1 MIEAG
6 AANPYSVS
14 ERAAR
19 NERWIVVA
27 GLAFVAAIGLVA
39 TLKLGGMLMMPTAP
53 SGGSAAYGV
62 LIFIMWWT
70 MMMAMMLPSAAPA
83 ILTYGAMSRRFAERG
98 ASSAPVAVFASGYAT
113 IWTAFS
119 LGVVALQVLLR
130 DLVPLTGMMAVAS
143 TAIGGG
149 LLIAAGIYQMTPL
162 KFACLRKC
170 QSPLMFFARNW
181 RAGSTGAVRMG
192 LSHGVYCLGC
202 CWVLMGLL
210 FYGGVMEPRWIL
222 GIAAYIAAE
231 KLIPAK
237 TQVARFAGTI
247 LVTWGLWTIYAAL
260 N

>member
-1 MIEAG
+1 MAR
-6 AANPYSVS
+6 PDTMS

-27 GLAFVAAIGLVA
+27 GLALVTVTGFVT
-39 TLKLGGMLMMPTAP
+39 TLKLGGILMMPAM
-53 SGGSAAYGV
+53 SFDGSVAYWA
-62 LIFIMWWT
+62 LIFVMWWT

-98 ASSAPVAVFASGYAT
+98 ASSASVAVFASGYAA

-119 LGVVALQVLLR
+119 LGVVALQILLR
-130 DLVPLTGMMAVAS
+130 GLVPLTGMMAVAS

-170 QSPLMFFARNW
+170 QSPLMFFAHNW
-181 RAGSTGAVRMG
+181 RPGAAGALRMG
-192 LSHGVYCLGC
+192 LSHGVFCLGC

-210 FYGGVMEPRWIL
+210 FYGGVMEPRWIV

-237 TQVARFAGTI
+237 TQMARFAGTI
-247 LVTWGLWTIYAAL
+247 LVLWGLWTIYAAL

>member
-1 MIEAG
+1 M
-6 AANPYSVS
+6 V
-14 ERAAR
+14 RK
-19 NERWIVVA
+19 RWIVAA
-27 GLAFVAAIGLVA
+27 GLAAVAAMGFVT
-39 TLKLGGMLMMPTAP
+39 TLKLGGMLMMPAM
-53 SGGSAAYGV
+53 SFDGSVAYWI

-83 ILTYGAMSRRFAERG
+83 ILTYSAMSRRFAEKG
-98 ASSAPVAVFASGYAT
+98 ASAAPVALFASGYAA
-113 IWTAFS
+113 IWTGFS
-119 LGVVALQVLLR
+119 LGVVALQMLLR

-143 TAIGGG
+143 AAIGGG

-170 QSPLMFFARNW
+170 QSPLMFFAHNW
-181 RAGSTGAVRMG
+181 RPGAAGVVRMG

-237 TQVARFAGTI
+237 TQLARFAGMI

>member
-1 MIEAG
+1 MQAG
-6 AANPYSVS
+6 AAHPCTVS

-19 NERWIVVA
+19 NQRGIVIA
-27 GLAFVAAIGLVA
+27 GLALAAAIGLVA
-39 TLKLGGMLMMPTAP
+39 TLKAGDMLMLPSAP
-53 SGGSAAYGV
+53 PEGGAAYAV

-83 ILTYGAMSRRFAERG
+83 ILIYGAISRRFAERG
-98 ASSAPVAVFASGYAT
+98 VAATPVAVFASGYAT

-119 LGVVALQVLLR
+119 LGVVALQLLFH

-143 TAIGGG
+143 TSIGGA
-149 LLIAAGIYQMTPL
+149 LLLAAGIYQMTPL

-170 QSPLMFFARNW
+170 QSPLMFFARSW
-181 RAGSTGAVRMG
+181 RPGLTGAFRMG
-192 LSHGVYCLGC
+192 LSHGLYCLGC

-237 TQVARFAGTI
+237 TQMARFAGMI
-247 LVTWGLWTIYAAL
+247 LVVWGLWTIYLAI